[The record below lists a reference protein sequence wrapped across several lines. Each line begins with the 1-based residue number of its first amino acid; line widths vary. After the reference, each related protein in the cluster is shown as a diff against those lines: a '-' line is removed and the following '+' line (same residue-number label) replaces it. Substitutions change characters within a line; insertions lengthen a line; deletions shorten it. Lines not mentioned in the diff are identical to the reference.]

1 MSEQEFDLYLK
12 LLAKCLRLT
21 SGQREQIADELRDH
35 LEERL
40 EELARA
46 GVPRE
51 KAVVQ
56 ALDEFGDA
64 AALAA
69 HFTTIA
75 RLKRRRF
82 LMRLSLGSVGAL
94 TAALLIAFAFW
105 PDNRAVRGP
114 QRIVAQEKPKAE
126 KPKAEKSQL
135 EKPKAERRPRHG
147 SGGSQRPSG
156 SQNVGLPAAAVPVL
170 PSGLDHPLSS
180 DIAQRSKV
188 ETRIVEALSQPVD
201 FNIEPQSLKD
211 ALDFIAARYQIP
223 IMIDQK
229 GLEEANVDMS
239 SEVRGNAPGIA
250 LCDLLDL
257 LFGQLS
263 APLGYDI
270 QHGVLMISTI
280 DKINE
285 HLETIVYDCRDLI
298 SVASL
303 EAPVAADQRQ
313 VDLGSQGPVTASIGP
328 AQTPAK
334 NGGSKKAS
342 DQVARRPPFIQMV
355 ISATGTDVWDE
366 GASIS
371 ELGGLLI
378 VRQNPRVQERIKRLL
393 ASIRLMRKEGAFAS
407 LQDHSDV
414 EAKKH
419 AADQSVLI
427 TRLSQLE
434 HEVQLL
440 RTQQAAQPR
449 TWTPSEPAK

>member
-12 LLAKCLRLT
+12 LLARCLRLT

-64 AALAA
+64 AVLAA

-94 TAALLIAFAFW
+94 TAGLLIAFAFW

-114 QRIVAQEKPKAE
+114 ERIVAQEKPKAEMPKGEKPKAE
-126 KPKAEKSQL
+126 KPKAEK
-135 EKPKAERRPRHG
+135 RPRHG
-147 SGGSQRPSG
+147 SGVTQRPSG
-156 SQNVGLPAAAVPVL
+156 SQNVALPAAAVPVL

-180 DIAQRSKV
+180 DVVQRSKV
-188 ETRIVEALSQPVD
+188 ETRIVEALSQQVG
-201 FNIEPQSLKD
+201 FFIEPQSLKD

-223 IMIDQK
+223 IMIDVK
-229 GLEEANVDMS
+229 AIEDANVDMS
-239 SEVRGNAPGIA
+239 AEVRGNAPGIA

-257 LFGQLS
+257 LLGQLS
-263 APLGYDI
+263 APLGYHI

-280 DKINE
+280 DKIND
-285 HLETIVYDCRDLI
+285 HLETIVYDCRDLV

-303 EAPVAADQRQ
+303 EAPLAADQRQ

-328 AQTPAK
+328 AQNAS
-334 NGGSKKAS
+334 SKKAS

-407 LQDHSDV
+407 LQDHSDL

-427 TRLSQLE
+427 TRLNQLE

-440 RTQQAAQPR
+440 RTQQAASPR